1 MKDAKAQ
8 ITGFKAMSTAALNK
22 IQEEK
27 FLIRD
32 TSFQIPLNKAFVTIY
47 KDKTGILFPGAGLG
61 EGIFFEDLKYLE
73 PMMKTGVY
81 PVKGDG
87 SFWEGEKERMRHL
100 LDSMPYYCS
109 KLSEMLKFNVEI
121 KDDPKYLEDL
131 SAAVNVKL
139 KSKKI
144 NSDLYYF
151 LSIYI
156 GELLRIRE
164 NAEWKM
170 LPVYSLNIYYFPEL
184 VKGNMLCWAI
194 NFIMRRFQLRYAPPI
209 DIEELIQSAN
219 NFYPSNG
226 RRYMEF

>member
-27 FLIRD
+27 FPIRD
-32 TSFQIPLNKAFVTIY
+32 TSFQIESNKAFVTIY

-61 EGIFFEDLKYLE
+61 EGIFFDDLKYLE
-73 PMMKTGVY
+73 PMIKTGVY

-87 SFWEGEKERMRHL
+87 SFWEGEKERMTHL
-100 LDSMPYYCS
+100 PDSMPYYCS
-109 KLSEMLKFNVEI
+109 KLSDLLKFNVEI

-139 KSKKI
+139 RSKKI
-144 NSDLYYF
+144 TKDLYYF

-164 NAEWKM
+164 NAEWRM
-170 LPVYSLNIYYFPEL
+170 LPMYSLNIYYTPEL
-184 VKGNMLCWAI
+184 VKGNMFSSPI
-194 NFIMRRFQLRYAPPI
+194 GYFISRFELRHAPSV
-209 DIEELIQSAN
+209 DIGELIQSAN
-219 NFYPSNG
+219 NFYPYN
-226 RRYMEF
+226 RRTYMAF